1 MMTILAGATATLT
14 STWYAYP
21 GGPAV
26 DLTGVTITIT
36 PIAGGAPTVGPTS
49 AGVTHPGTGVYA
61 YAWDV
66 PAGQAGGDYLAQ
78 WSGTDP
84 QGDPVT
90 ASEVVTILAASAGPV
105 LTDGAWYCTREQVA
119 RAADIKETARA
130 AAAVDRACAGARDS
144 VEGLLHR
151 SFLPILTT
159 RYFDWPDESSGRS
172 WRLWLGQHSLIA
184 AYAVTSGGVEL
195 DAGDYLLRPDHGPP
209 FNRVEINLAG
219 SAAWESG
226 DSHQRAIGITGLFGH
241 TADTARAGVLAEAL
255 DDSETAVDVTN
266 GAAAG
271 VGDVLLCGAER
282 MIVTGRSMLDTGQGL
297 AADLAANNGATAVT
311 VADGSAYA
319 VDEVLLVDGERL
331 LVVDIAGDTL
341 IVRRAWDGT
350 VLAAHTA
357 GADVYASRTLTVTR
371 GALGTTAAAH
381 SSAAPLSRH
390 LVPPLVRQ
398 LAIAEAIVILQQ
410 ESAAYART
418 AGSGDSEREVSG
430 KGLRDL
436 RDQAYTRYGR
446 KARKAAV

>member
-21 GGPAV
+21 GGPAT

-36 PIAGGAPTVGPTS
+36 PITGGAPAVGPTS
-49 AGVTHPGTGVYA
+49 TGVTHPGTGVYA
-61 YAWDV
+61 YAWQV
-66 PAGQAGGDYLAQ
+66 PAGQAGGDYLAL

-90 ASEVVTILAASAGPV
+90 ASEVVTILADGAEPV
-105 LTDGAWYCTREQVA
+105 VSDGAWYCTREQVA
-119 RAADIKETARA
+119 RAADIKETARSN
-130 AAAVDRACAGARDS
+130 AAVDRACAGARES
-144 VEGLLHR
+144 LEGLLHR
-151 SFLPILTT
+151 SFLPVLTT
-159 RYFDWPDESSGRS
+159 RWFDWPDENRGRS
-172 WRLWLGQHSLIA
+172 WRLWLGQHTLIE
-184 AYAVTSGGVEL
+184 AYTVMSGGVEL
-195 DAGDYLLRPDHGPP
+195 DAGDYLLRPDAGPP
-209 FNRVEINLAG
+209 YSRVEIDLSG
-219 SAAWESG
+219 PAAWASG
-226 DSHQRAIGITGLFGH
+226 DTHQRAIGIMGLYGYG
-241 TADTARAGVLAEAL
+241 ADTAPAGALAGPVDE
-255 DDSETAVDVTN
+255 SETTLAVTD

-282 MIVTGRSMLDTGQGL
+282 MIVTGRRMLDTGQNL
-297 AADLAANNGATAVT
+297 AADLAANNGATSVA

-331 LVVDIAGDTL
+331 LVVDIAGNTL

-357 GADVYASRTLTVTR
+357 GADIYASRTLAVTR